1 MSCNKWTLGLA
12 AIGALTLASAA
23 RGEEKAADSV
33 LTALSATTLS
43 GYVDASMQWNLG
55 TGNSHAP
62 QYKYGGP
69 GKADGFNLN
78 AVQLI
83 LEKPMNEDGWAAGYK
98 VDLLMGPDANRLGTA
113 STGAAASDF
122 AVKQA
127 YVGLRMPVG
136 NGLDWKLGVFD
147 SIIGYESTEG
157 WSNPN
162 FTRSWGHTLEP
173 STHTGLLGA
182 YRWNDN
188 VAFGAGIADT
198 ASPAING
205 RAFLPQVQPATQGA
219 GPVKAESYKTYMASM
234 AVTAPDTW
242 GFLAGSTLYGGVVNG
257 YNAPLGAD
265 QINFYAGS
273 TIATPVTKLR
283 LGIAYDYA
291 GVPSG
296 QPVAAG
302 APAGTAP
309 PAGVGLVAGRSQSL
323 YGNAVAGY
331 ASYQLTGDLSLHG
344 RAEYAS
350 LSRNL
355 ATAGQL
361 TGSGLGVPSK
371 VFSLTGTV
379 QYDLWKNVISRLE
392 FRWDHAADGRPDFGG
407 TSAAPITPATT
418 ATGTLKNAFMVAA
431 NVIYRF

>member
-1 MSCNKWTLGLA
+1 MKQNQWTLGLA
-12 AIGALTLASAA
+12 AVGAISFAGLARA
-23 RGEEKAADSV
+23 EEKAASSV
-33 LTALSATTLS
+33 ITALSATSLS

-55 TGNSHAP
+55 SGDSHAP

-69 GKADGFNLN
+69 AKADGFNLD
-78 AVQLI
+78 AVQLM
-83 LEKPMNEDGWAAGYK
+83 LERPMNEDGWASSYK
-98 VDLLMGPDANRLGTA
+98 IDLLFGPDAAVLGT
-113 STGAAASDF
+113 SPLAAPAGL

-136 NGLDWKLGVFD
+136 NGVDWKLGVFD
-147 SIIGYESTEG
+147 SVVGYESTEG

-173 STHTGLLGA
+173 STHTGLLA
-182 YRWNDN
+182 TYRWNNN
-188 VAFGAGIADT
+188 VSFAAGIANT

-205 RAFLPQVQPATQGA
+205 RGFLPQVQPAAQGA

-234 AVTAPDTW
+234 ALTAPDGW
-242 GFLAGSTLYGGVVNG
+242 GFLAGSTFYGGVVNG

-265 QINFYAGS
+265 QVNFYAGS
-273 TIATPVTKLR
+273 TIATPIAKLR

-291 GVPSG
+291 GASSG
-296 QPVAAG
+296 QSVAAATPAGGG
-302 APAGTAP
+302 APAG
-309 PAGVGLVAGRSQSL
+309 LVAGTSQSF
-323 YGNAVAGY
+323 YANAVAVY
-331 ASYQLTGDLSLHG
+331 SSYQMTEKLSLHG

-355 ATAGQL
+355 ATTAQL
-361 TGSGLGVPSK
+361 AGLGVPAE

-379 QYDLWKNVISRLE
+379 QWDLWKNVISRLE
-392 FRWDHAADGRPDFGG
+392 FRWDHALDGRPDFGG
-407 TSAAPITPATT
+407 TSPLPVTPATT

-431 NVIYRF
+431 NVIYKF

>member
-1 MSCNKWTLGLA
+1 MKHNKWTLGLA
-12 AIGALTLASAA
+12 AMGAVSLASAA
-23 RGEEKAADSV
+23 RGEEKAVNSV

-43 GYVDASMQWNLG
+43 GYVDTSMQWNLG

-69 GKADGFNLN
+69 GKTDGFNLN

-83 LEKPMNEDGWAAGYK
+83 LEKPLNEDGWASGYK
-98 VDLLMGPDANRLGTA
+98 VDLLLGPDAAVLGT
-113 STGAAASDF
+113 SVPAAAGLTI
-122 AVKQA
+122 KQA

-173 STHTGLLGA
+173 STHTGLLA
-182 YRWNDN
+182 TYRWNNN
-188 VAFGAGIADT
+188 VAFAAGIANT

-205 RAFLPQVQPATQGA
+205 RAFFPQVQPAAQGA

-234 AVTAPDTW
+234 ALTAPDTW

-296 QPVAAG
+296 QSVAAG
-302 APAGTAP
+302 TPAGTAP
-309 PAGVGLVAGRSQSL
+309 AAGVGLVAGRSQSL
-323 YGNAVAGY
+323 YGSAVAGY
-331 ASYQLTGDLSLHG
+331 ASYQLTEDLSLHG

-355 ATAGQL
+355 ATSAQL
-361 TGSGLGVPSK
+361 AGLGVPSK

-392 FRWDHAADGRPDFGG
+392 LRWDRAVDGRQDFGG
-407 TSAAPITPATT
+407 TSAAPVTPATT

-431 NVIYRF
+431 NVIYKF